1 MTDTIQLAGDAGAS
15 HPMMVADDPAP
26 DELPPDAAHS
36 EPDDL
41 EETVAES
48 EEDAKQRRVLL
59 RKIRRYKAIFP
70 EEVEDCDLD
79 NLQARSIA
87 DLETSLAD
95 VQFAVETRRSTAQAR
110 SLFLA
115 SLAMGEA
122 AGGFVGLK
130 LQGLTGVAAQSE
142 DLLRNVDEVAL
153 KYEAVTQL
161 DPVARLALSV
171 GQLALAVDQANRSAA
186 NRQADQPPA
195 PAPATAP
202 PATAPPPEPTG
213 LPASGQRPNNI
224 APAEFSD
231 L

>member
-1 MTDTIQLAGDAGAS
+1 MADTIELAGDAGAS
-15 HPMMVADDPAP
+15 HPMIVADDPPA
-26 DELPPDAAHS
+26 DELPEPDAPPS
-36 EPDDL
+36 EPDED
-41 EETVAES
+41 TAVAETA
-48 EEDAKQRRVLL
+48 EDAKQRRVLL
-59 RKIRRYKAIFP
+59 RKIHRYRAIFP
-70 EEVEDCDLD
+70 EEVRDLELD
-79 NLQARSIA
+79 NLQTRAIA
-87 DLETSLAD
+87 ELETTLAD

-115 SLAMGEA
+115 GLAIGEA
-122 AGGFVGLK
+122 GGRFVGLK

-186 NRQADQPPA
+186 NRQADQPTT
-195 PAPATAP
+195 TA
-202 PATAPPPEPTG
+202 AASPESSNKPEQAG
-213 LPASGQRPNNI
+213 LPASGKRPNNI
-224 APAEFSD
+224 SSCEFSD